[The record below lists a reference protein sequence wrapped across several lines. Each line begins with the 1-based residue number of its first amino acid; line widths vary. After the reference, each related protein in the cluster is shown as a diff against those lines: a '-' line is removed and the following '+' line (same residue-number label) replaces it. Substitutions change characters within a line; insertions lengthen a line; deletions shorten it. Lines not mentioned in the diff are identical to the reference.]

1 MIRLVGGLIVGAAIA
16 VFLVAWDTGRVLD
29 AYERSEWST
38 LPAVVIGV
46 ATAVATVAG
55 TVWYRRRV
63 HEIGGRARRFLG
75 WVGLAWAALFVA
87 GFFWTHVV
95 RRDDDLGALEAA
107 IVSYIVVI
115 VVSALGALPI
125 LAVRGGGPRAHQ
137 PRDEV
142 RVMHVG
148 HKKPYFVALCDCG
161 WAGTAHETDE
171 PNAQDRAFRDARV
184 HGTNVAPEVLQ
195 G

>member
-29 AYERSEWST
+29 AYERSESST
-38 LPAVVIGV
+38 LPAIVIGV

-55 TVWYRRRV
+55 AVWYRRRV
-63 HEIGGRARRFLG
+63 HELGGTARRFLG

-95 RRDDDLGALEAA
+95 RSDDLSALEAA

-125 LAVRGGGPRAHQ
+125 LAIRGGRLRAHQ

-148 HKKPYFVALCDCG
+148 REKPYFVALCDCG

-171 PNAQDRAFRDARV
+171 ADAQDRAFRDARA
-184 HGTNVAPEVLQ
+184 HGTNVAPEVLR